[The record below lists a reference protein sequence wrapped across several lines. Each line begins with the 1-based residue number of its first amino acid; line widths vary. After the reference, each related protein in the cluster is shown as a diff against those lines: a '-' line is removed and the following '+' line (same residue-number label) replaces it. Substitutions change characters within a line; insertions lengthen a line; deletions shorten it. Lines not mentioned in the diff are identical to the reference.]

1 MKVSQGNMGK
11 VRRSGLLF
19 FHKMIAYI
27 RPVHR
32 VID

>member
-19 FHKMIAYI
+19 SHKMTAYM
-27 RPVHR
+27 RPVPR